1 MHSKKLGLCFGFAQR
16 LESWEHI
23 FWNSKR
29 RQFQN
34 ISFYVL
40 HPFISYNPGWN
51 ESKLISPKMQ
61 VNFFPNQNYLSKKR
75 KRNLKSK
82 KTDTKKLFHDSWIHS
97 CRQELS
103 MQQVTNIQQRQ
114 NSDILE
120 KIPFGLV
127 RENTSGVTLFTLLF
141 WGREGDPGIPKLLTT
156 SK

>member
-1 MHSKKLGLCFGFAQR
+1 MNG
-16 LESWEHI
+16 
-23 FWNSKR
+23 
-29 RQFQN
+29 
-34 ISFYVL
+34 
-40 HPFISYNPGWN
+40 
-51 ESKLISPKMQ
+51 
-61 VNFFPNQNYLSKKR
+61 
-75 KRNLKSK
+75 
-82 KTDTKKLFHDSWIHS
+82 

-141 WGREGDPGIPKLLTT
+141 WGRQGDPGIPKLLTT